1 MPTVET
7 PYAEAKASKLY
18 LPPIEEGV
26 GVIRD
31 YYDGEIHFPAGLIGS
46 QKVRYAPSVDD
57 GEKAWAYKRKLTPP
71 PSMPIGTRLERET
84 NSFGNTNIPI
94 GNPVIPL
101 FAEDEKNTVPVGI
114 KGGSQ

>member
-1 MPTVET
+1 LIAVET
-7 PYAEAKASKLY
+7 PYAEAKANKLY
-18 LPPIEEGV
+18 FPPIEECAV
-26 GVIRD
+26 LRD
-31 YYDGEIHFPAGLIGS
+31 FHGGELHFPAGLVGS

-71 PSMPIGTRLERET
+71 PFMPIGTVCSSKT

-94 GNPVIPL
+94 GSPVIPL

-114 KGGSQ
+114 EGGSK